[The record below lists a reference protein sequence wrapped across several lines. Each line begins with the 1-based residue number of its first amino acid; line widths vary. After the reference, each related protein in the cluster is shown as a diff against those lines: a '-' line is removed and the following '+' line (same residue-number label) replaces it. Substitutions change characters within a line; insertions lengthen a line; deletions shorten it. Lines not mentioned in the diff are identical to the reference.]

1 MIASVQ
7 PSMDASSNSSARRRV
22 AGGLRLR
29 LRVGIGHE
37 HTHTHWKTNPYDSN
51 PFLFSAKR
59 RDQGGHKEV
68 RTPVVPIS
76 AWLFR
81 QTPMPSLLRLSQL
94 PFHQSDRGGQV
105 LYDGPD
111 IPEQV
116 HRGA

>member
-22 AGGLRLR
+22 AGVLSLR

-68 RTPVVPIS
+68 PYTCCPYLELSCSLKDQAIS
-76 AWLFR
+76 LAGLTSWLSSKR
-81 QTPMPSLLRLSQL
+81 
-94 PFHQSDRGGQV
+94 
-105 LYDGPD
+105 
-111 IPEQV
+111 PE
-116 HRGA
+116 GLGL